1 VTLTASATTGSTF
14 SGWSGDCMGVAT
26 CVTALNQPRAVT
38 ATFRAMLRGDVNGD
52 GNVDV
57 SDVFFLINYLFAGGP
72 NPVGQADVNGDNSID
87 VQDVFQLINHLFA
100 GGPAPV

>member
-1 VTLTASATTGSTF
+1 
-14 SGWSGDCMGVAT
+14 
-26 CVTALNQPRAVT
+26 
-38 ATFRAMLRGDVNGD
+38 
-52 GNVDV
+52 VDV